1 MHSENELG
9 DFTMSENKKRVGI
22 MGGTFNPIHLG
33 HLIIAEAAYEA
44 YNLDE
49 VLFVP
54 SGVSYMK
61 DQSEI
66 LDAKKRVHM
75 TGLAIEDNPHFALS
89 TIEID
94 RDGNSYSYETLE
106 TLRKQ
111 NPNTEYFFLVGSDT
125 LFALETWK
133 HPEILL
139 PSCTILVAVRDG
151 VPMEKMQEHAKY
163 LEEKFGGSIK
173 LLTTP
178 NIEISATDIR
188 NRLAEGRNVKYF
200 VPDTVLDFINKYDL
214 YK

>member
-1 MHSENELG
+1 M
-9 DFTMSENKKRVGI
+9 KVGI
-22 MGGTFNPIHLG
+22 MGGTFNPIHIG

-44 YNLDE
+44 YKLDE

-54 SGVSYMK
+54 SGISYMK

-151 VPMEKMQEHAKY
+151 VPMEKMQEHANY
-163 LEEKFGGSIK
+163 LKEKFGGSIE
-173 LLTTP
+173 LLKTP
-178 NIEISATDIR
+178 NIQISATDIR
-188 NRLAEGRNVKYF
+188 NRIADNRNVKYF
-200 VPDTVLDFINKYDL
+200 VPESVLQFIEKKGL
-214 YK
+214 YKKQDDE

>member
-1 MHSENELG
+1 
-9 DFTMSENKKRVGI
+9 MSEITKRVGI

-33 HLIIAEAAYEA
+33 HLILAQAAYEA
-44 YNLDE
+44 YDLDE

-54 SGVSYMK
+54 SGHSYMK

-111 NPNTEYFFLVGSDT
+111 NPKTEYYFIVGADT

-139 PSCTILVAVRDG
+139 PSCTILAAVRDG
-151 VPMEKMQEHAKY
+151 VSMEKMQKQADY
-163 LEEKFGGSIK
+163 LEEKFGGCIK
-173 LLTTP
+173 LLPTS

-188 NRLAEGRNVKYF
+188 HKLAENREVKYL
-200 VPDTVLDFINKYDL
+200 VPDAVLQFIQKNGL
-214 YK
+214 YKKNETAQDN

>member
-1 MHSENELG
+1 
-9 DFTMSENKKRVGI
+9 MSEMKKRVGI

-188 NRLAEGRNVKYF
+188 NRLSQNRNVKYF

>member
-1 MHSENELG
+1 
-9 DFTMSENKKRVGI
+9 MSEKTKKVGI
-22 MGGTFNPIHLG
+22 MGGTFNPIHIG
-33 HLIIAEAAYEA
+33 HLILAEAAYEA

-54 SGVSYMK
+54 SGHSYMK

-111 NPNTEYFFLVGSDT
+111 NPNTEYYFIVGADT

-139 PSCTILVAVRDG
+139 PSCTILAAVRDG
-151 VPMEKMQEHAKY
+151 VSMEKMQKQADY

-173 LLTTP
+173 LLPTS

-188 NRLAEGRNVKYF
+188 KRLFENRDAKYI
-200 VPDTVLDFINKYDL
+200 VPDAVLQFIHKNGLYQKNETV
-214 YK
+214 

>member
-1 MHSENELG
+1 
-9 DFTMSENKKRVGI
+9 MSETKKRVGI
-22 MGGTFNPIHLG
+22 MGGTFNPIHIG

-111 NPNTEYFFLVGSDT
+111 NPDTEYFFLVGSDT

-139 PSCTILVAVRDG
+139 PSCTILVAVRNG

-188 NRLAEGRNVKYF
+188 NRLSENRDVKYF
-200 VPDTVLDFINKYDL
+200 VPDSVLEFIHKYDL

>member
-1 MHSENELG
+1 M
-9 DFTMSENKKRVGI
+9 MSEMKKRVGI
-22 MGGTFNPIHLG
+22 MGGTFNPIHIG

-75 TGLAIEDNPHFALS
+75 TGLAIENNPHFALS

-111 NPNTEYFFLVGSDT
+111 NPNTEYYFLVGSDT

-151 VPMEKMQEHAKY
+151 VPMDKMEEHAKY

-173 LLTTP
+173 LLPTP

-188 NRLAEGRNVKYF
+188 NRIAQNRNVKYF
-200 VPDTVLDFINKYDL
+200 VPDAVLDFINKYDL
-214 YK
+214 YKNVE

>member
-1 MHSENELG
+1 
-9 DFTMSENKKRVGI
+9 MSEKTKKVGI
-22 MGGTFNPIHLG
+22 MGGTFNPIHIG
-33 HLIIAEAAYEA
+33 HLILAEAAYEA

-54 SGVSYMK
+54 SGHSYMK

-111 NPNTEYFFLVGSDT
+111 NPNTEYYFIVGADT

-139 PSCTILVAVRDG
+139 PSCTILAAVRDG
-151 VPMEKMQEHAKY
+151 VSMEKMQKQADY

-173 LLTTP
+173 LLPTS

-188 NRLAEGRNVKYF
+188 KRLFENRDAKYI
-200 VPDTVLDFINKYDL
+200 VPDAVLQFIHKNGL
-214 YK
+214 YKKNETV

>member
-1 MHSENELG
+1 
-9 DFTMSENKKRVGI
+9 MSEMKKRVGI

-163 LEEKFGGSIK
+163 LEEKFGGSIQ

-188 NRLAEGRNVKYF
+188 NRLSQNRNVKYF

>member
-1 MHSENELG
+1 MN
-9 DFTMSENKKRVGI
+9 ENKKRVGI

-54 SGVSYMK
+54 SGISYMK

-163 LEEKFGGSIK
+163 LEEKFGGTIK

>member
-1 MHSENELG
+1 
-9 DFTMSENKKRVGI
+9 MSENKKRVGI

-44 YNLDE
+44 FDLDE

-54 SGVSYMK
+54 SGISYMK

-111 NPNTEYFFLVGSDT
+111 NPNTEYFFLVGADT

-151 VPMEKMQEHAKY
+151 VPVDEMKKQAKY
-163 LEEKFGGSIK
+163 LEDKFGGCIE
-173 LLTTP
+173 LLITP
-178 NIEISATDIR
+178 NIEISSTDIR
-188 NRLAEGRNVKYF
+188 KKLAEGRNVKYF
-200 VPDTVLDFINKYDL
+200 LPDTVLDFINKYEL

>member
-1 MHSENELG
+1 
-9 DFTMSENKKRVGI
+9 MSEMKKRVGI

-139 PSCTILVAVRDG
+139 PSCTILVAVRNG

-163 LEEKFGGSIK
+163 LEDKFGGSIK

-178 NIEISATDIR
+178 NIEISSTDIR
-188 NRLAEGRNVKYF
+188 NRLSEGRNVKYF
-200 VPDTVLDFINKYDL
+200 VPDTVLDFINKCDL

>member
-1 MHSENELG
+1 
-9 DFTMSENKKRVGI
+9 MSEKTKRVGI
-22 MGGTFNPIHLG
+22 MGGTFNPIHTG
-33 HLIIAEAAYEA
+33 HLILAEAAYEA
-44 YNLDE
+44 YDLDE

-54 SGVSYMK
+54 SGHSYMK

-106 TLRKQ
+106 TLRRQ
-111 NPNTEYFFLVGSDT
+111 NPNTEYFFIVGADT

-139 PSCTILVAVRDG
+139 PSCTILVAVRNG
-151 VPMEKMQEHAKY
+151 VSTEKMQKQAEY
-163 LEEKFGGSIK
+163 LEKKFGGCIK
-173 LLTTP
+173 LLPTL

-188 NRLAEGRNVKYF
+188 KRLSEGRDVKYL
-200 VPDTVLDFINKYDL
+200 VQDSVLQFIHKNDL
-214 YK
+214 YKK

>member
-1 MHSENELG
+1 
-9 DFTMSENKKRVGI
+9 MSENKKRVGI

-188 NRLAEGRNVKYF
+188 NRLAANRDVKYF
-200 VPDTVLDFINKYDL
+200 VPDSVLEFIHKYDL

>member
-1 MHSENELG
+1 
-9 DFTMSENKKRVGI
+9 MSEMKKRVGI
-22 MGGTFNPIHLG
+22 MGGTFNPIHIG

-163 LEEKFGGSIK
+163 LEEKFSGRIE

-188 NRLAEGRNVKYF
+188 NRLAANRDVKYF
-200 VPDTVLDFINKYDL
+200 VPDAVLEFIQKKGL
-214 YK
+214 YKKNETV

>member
-1 MHSENELG
+1 MA
-9 DFTMSENKKRVGI
+9 ENKKRVGI
-22 MGGTFNPIHLG
+22 MGGTFNPIHIG
-33 HLIIAEAAYEA
+33 HLIIAELAYEA

-54 SGVSYMK
+54 SGISYMK
-61 DQSEI
+61 DMAEV

-111 NPNTEYFFLVGSDT
+111 NPNTEYYFLVGSDT

-139 PSCTILVAVRDG
+139 PSCTILVAVRNG
-151 VPMEKMQEHAKY
+151 VPMDEMKEHAKY
-163 LEEKFGGSIK
+163 LEEKFGGRIE

-178 NIEISATDIR
+178 NIEISSTEIR
-188 NRLAEGRNVKYF
+188 NKLAQNKDVKYF
-200 VPDTVLDFINKYDL
+200 VPDTVLDFIHKYNL
-214 YK
+214 YVTES

>member
-1 MHSENELG
+1 MM
-9 DFTMSENKKRVGI
+9 DENKKRVGI

-200 VPDTVLDFINKYDL
+200 VPDSVLDFINKYDL

>member
-1 MHSENELG
+1 
-9 DFTMSENKKRVGI
+9 MSETKKKVGI

-33 HLIIAEAAYEA
+33 HLIIAEEAFEA

-54 SGVSYMK
+54 SGISYMK
-61 DQSEI
+61 DPLEV

-111 NPNTEYFFLVGSDT
+111 NPNTEYYFLVGADT

-139 PSCTILVAVRDG
+139 PSCTILVAVRNG
-151 VPMEKMQEHAKY
+151 VPMEKIDY
-163 LEEKFGGSIK
+163 WLEESSDY
-173 LLTTP
+173 
-178 NIEISATDIR
+178 NS
-188 NRLAEGRNVKYF
+188 Y
-200 VPDTVLDFINKYDL
+200 
-214 YK
+214 

>member
-1 MHSENELG
+1 M
-9 DFTMSENKKRVGI
+9 MSEKTKKVGI

-44 YNLDE
+44 YDLDE

-54 SGVSYMK
+54 SGHSYMK

-66 LDAKKRVHM
+66 LSAKTRVHM

-111 NPNTEYFFLVGSDT
+111 NPNTEYYFLVGSDT

-139 PSCTILVAVRDG
+139 PSCTILVAVRND
-151 VPMEKMQEHAKY
+151 VPMEEMQKHAEY
-163 LEEKFGGSIK
+163 LEKKFGGCIK

-178 NIEISATDIR
+178 NIEISSTDIR
-188 NRLAEGRNVKYF
+188 RRLAENRDIKYF
-200 VPDTVLDFINKYDL
+200 VPDSVLQFIHKNSL
-214 YK
+214 YKKNETV

>member
-1 MHSENELG
+1 
-9 DFTMSENKKRVGI
+9 MSENKKRVGI

-111 NPNTEYFFLVGSDT
+111 NPNTEYYFLVGSDT

-178 NIEISATDIR
+178 NIEISATNIR
-188 NRLAEGRNVKYF
+188 NRLAKGHNVKYF
-200 VPDTVLDFINKYDL
+200 VPDSVLDFINKYDL

>member
-1 MHSENELG
+1 
-9 DFTMSENKKRVGI
+9 MSEKSKKVGI

-33 HLIIAEAAYEA
+33 HLILAEAAYEA
-44 YNLDE
+44 YDLDE

-54 SGVSYMK
+54 SGRSYMK
-61 DQSEI
+61 EQSEI
-66 LDAKKRVHM
+66 LDAKTRVSM

-111 NPNTEYFFLVGSDT
+111 NPMTEYYFIVGADT
-125 LFALETWK
+125 LFSLESWK

-139 PSCTILVAVRDG
+139 PSCTILVAVRDNISMEE
-151 VPMEKMQEHAKY
+151 MEKQAKY
-163 LEEKFGGSIK
+163 LEDKFGGSIK
-173 LLTTP
+173 LLPTS

-188 NRLAEGRNVKYF
+188 KKLAEEKDVRYL
-200 VPDTVLDFINKYDL
+200 VPDSVLKFIHKNGL
-214 YK
+214 YKKEN

>member
-1 MHSENELG
+1 MR
-9 DFTMSENKKRVGI
+9 DFMMNENKKRVGI

-111 NPNTEYFFLVGSDT
+111 NPDTEYFFLVGSDT

-151 VPMEKMQEHAKY
+151 VPMEKMQEHATY

-188 NRLAEGRNVKYF
+188 NRLSQNRNVKYF
-200 VPDTVLDFINKYDL
+200 VPDAVLDFINKYDL

>member
-1 MHSENELG
+1 
-9 DFTMSENKKRVGI
+9 MSEMKKRVGI
-22 MGGTFNPIHLG
+22 MGGTFNPIHIG

-163 LEEKFGGSIK
+163 LEEKFGGRIE

-188 NRLAEGRNVKYF
+188 NRLAANRDVKYF
-200 VPDTVLDFINKYDL
+200 VPDSVLEFIQKKGL
-214 YK
+214 YKKNETV

>member
-1 MHSENELG
+1 
-9 DFTMSENKKRVGI
+9 MSENKKRVGI

-66 LDAKKRVHM
+66 LDAKKRAHM

-178 NIEISATDIR
+178 NIEISATNIR
-188 NRLAEGRNVKYF
+188 NRLAKGHNVKYF
-200 VPDTVLDFINKYDL
+200 VPDSVLDFINKYDL

>member
-1 MHSENELG
+1 
-9 DFTMSENKKRVGI
+9 MSEKNKKVGI

-33 HLIIAEAAYEA
+33 HLILAEAAYEA
-44 YNLDE
+44 YDLDE

-54 SGVSYMK
+54 SGRSYMK
-61 DQSEI
+61 EQSEI
-66 LDAKKRVHM
+66 LDAKTRVSM

-111 NPNTEYFFLVGSDT
+111 NPNTEYYFIVGADT

-139 PSCTILVAVRDG
+139 PSCTILAAVRDN
-151 VPMEKMQEHAKY
+151 VSMEEMQKQADY
-163 LEEKFGGSIK
+163 LEKKFSGSIK
-173 LLTTP
+173 LLPTS

-188 NRLAEGRNVKYF
+188 KKLSEDRDVRYL
-200 VPDTVLDFINKYDL
+200 VPDSVLHFIHKNGL
-214 YK
+214 YKNKENK

>member
-1 MHSENELG
+1 MN
-9 DFTMSENKKRVGI
+9 ENKKRVGI

-54 SGVSYMK
+54 SGISYMK

-111 NPNTEYFFLVGSDT
+111 NPDTEYFFLVGSDT

-163 LEEKFGGSIK
+163 LEEKFGGTIK

>member
-1 MHSENELG
+1 
-9 DFTMSENKKRVGI
+9 MSEMKKRVGI

-94 RDGNSYSYETLE
+94 REGNSYSYETLE
-106 TLRKQ
+106 ELKKQ
-111 NPNTEYFFLVGSDT
+111 NPDVEYYFILGADSLLYLEKWKNPDRLMATCT
-125 LFALETWK
+125 LLT
-133 HPEILL
+133 
-139 PSCTILVAVRDG
+139 AVRDDCDE
-151 VPMEKMQEHAKY
+151 EKIQDAIKY
-163 LEEKFGGSIK
+163 LQDKYDAKIVLLPTPRLDISSTMIRKRVQDGKSI
-173 LLTTP
+173 
-178 NIEISATDIR
+178 R
-188 NRLAEGRNVKYF
+188 YM
-200 VPDTVLDFINKYDL
+200 VPDSVIDFIQKHDIYV
-214 YK
+214 KSES

>member
-1 MHSENELG
+1 
-9 DFTMSENKKRVGI
+9 MSETKKKVGI

-33 HLIIAEAAYEA
+33 HLIIAEEAFEA

-54 SGVSYMK
+54 SGISYMK
-61 DQSEI
+61 DPLEV

-111 NPNTEYFFLVGSDT
+111 NPNTEYYFLVGADT

-139 PSCTILVAVRDG
+139 PSCTILVAVRNG
-151 VPMEKMQEHAKY
+151 VPMEKMQEQASY
-163 LEEKFGGSIK
+163 LEKKFGGSIK

-178 NIEISATDIR
+178 NIEISSTDIR
-188 NRLAEGRNVKYF
+188 KRLAENRNVKYF
-200 VPDTVLDFINKYDL
+200 LPDSVLDFINKYDL
-214 YK
+214 YKQR

>member
-1 MHSENELG
+1 
-9 DFTMSENKKRVGI
+9 MSERKKRVGI
-22 MGGTFNPIHLG
+22 MGGTFNPIHIG

-44 YNLDE
+44 YDLDE

-139 PSCTILVAVRDG
+139 PSCTILVAVRNG

-163 LEEKFGGSIK
+163 LEEKFGGSIQ

-188 NRLAEGRNVKYF
+188 NRIAANRNVKYF
-200 VPDTVLDFINKYDL
+200 VPDSVLQFIEKNNL
-214 YK
+214 YKNSETK

>member
-1 MHSENELG
+1 
-9 DFTMSENKKRVGI
+9 MSEMKKRVGI

-163 LEEKFGGSIK
+163 LEEKFSGSIQ

-188 NRLAEGRNVKYF
+188 NRLLKNRNVKYF
-200 VPDTVLDFINKYDL
+200 VPDAVLDFINKYDL

>member
-1 MHSENELG
+1 
-9 DFTMSENKKRVGI
+9 
-22 MGGTFNPIHLG
+22 
-33 HLIIAEAAYEA
+33 
-44 YNLDE
+44 
-49 VLFVP
+49 
-54 SGVSYMK
+54 
-61 DQSEI
+61 
-66 LDAKKRVHM
+66 M

-94 RDGNSYSYETLE
+94 RDGNSYPYETLE

-151 VPMEKMQEHAKY
+151 VPMEKMQEHANY
-163 LEEKFGGSIK
+163 LKEKFGGSIE
-173 LLTTP
+173 LLKTP
-178 NIEISATDIR
+178 NIQISATDIR
-188 NRLAEGRNVKYF
+188 NRIADNRNVKYF

>member
-1 MHSENELG
+1 
-9 DFTMSENKKRVGI
+9 MSENKKRVGI
-22 MGGTFNPIHLG
+22 MGGTFNPIHIG

-111 NPNTEYFFLVGSDT
+111 NPDTEYFFLVGSDT

-139 PSCTILVAVRDG
+139 PSCTILVAVRNG

-188 NRLAEGRNVKYF
+188 NRLSENRDVKYF
-200 VPDTVLDFINKYDL
+200 VPDSVLEFIHKYDL

>member
-1 MHSENELG
+1 
-9 DFTMSENKKRVGI
+9 MSEMKKRVGI

-188 NRLAEGRNVKYF
+188 NRLSQNRNVKYF
-200 VPDTVLDFINKYDL
+200 VPDAVLDFINKYDL

>member
-1 MHSENELG
+1 MN
-9 DFTMSENKKRVGI
+9 ENKKRVGI

-75 TGLAIEDNPHFALS
+75 TGLAIENNPHFALS

-188 NRLAEGRNVKYF
+188 NRLAQNRNVKYF
-200 VPDTVLDFINKYDL
+200 VPDSVLEFIHKYDL

>member
-1 MHSENELG
+1 M
-9 DFTMSENKKRVGI
+9 MSEMKKRVGI
-22 MGGTFNPIHLG
+22 MGGTFNPIHIG

-75 TGLAIEDNPHFALS
+75 TGLAIENNPHFALS

-111 NPNTEYFFLVGSDT
+111 NPNTEYYFLVGSDT

-151 VPMEKMQEHAKY
+151 VPMEKMEEHAKY

-173 LLTTP
+173 LLPTP

-188 NRLAEGRNVKYF
+188 NRIAQNRNVKYF
-200 VPDTVLDFINKYDL
+200 VPDAVLDFINKYDL
-214 YK
+214 YKNVE